1 MINRWEKFNE
11 SNSSE
16 KFKSEVQKIRS
27 YFIEFEDDNIIS
39 YNMRVHFDDKDEND
53 MCWSINPN
61 TADFD
66 RWLDSLTEV
75 ANRYFSSFSSK
86 SKYGRSM
93 KYFCLCAN
101 IKIKSDSNS
110 CISGD
115 SIYKLEDVLVAF
127 KRLND
132 EYDKVL
138 LDMNSN
144 HHLYKPVTLKVYFN
158 PTVD

>member
-1 MINRWEKFNE
+1 
-11 SNSSE
+11 
-16 KFKSEVQKIRS
+16 V
-27 YFIEFEDDNIIS
+27 
-39 YNMRVHFDDKDEND
+39 
-53 MCWSINPN
+53 
-61 TADFD
+61 
-66 RWLDSLTEV
+66 
-75 ANRYFSSFSSK
+75 
-86 SKYGRSM
+86 
-93 KYFCLCAN
+93 
-101 IKIKSDSNS
+101 
-110 CISGD
+110 ISGD